1 MAEIRLVNISKT
13 YKDEEIINDLNLT
26 IRDGSFTV
34 LVGPSGCGKSTTLRM
49 IAGLEK
55 ESGGEIWID
64 DQKVNDLAPGKR
76 GIAMVFQN
84 YALYPTMTVR
94 GNIEFGLV
102 NKKVPKQE
110 REQLIAEIS
119 RIVGLEEYLD
129 KKPQNL
135 SGGQRQRVALARA
148 MVKKPKVFI
157 LDEPLSNLD
166 AKLRVQMRTE
176 LIQLHKQLGTTFI
189 YVTHDQVEAMSMGD
203 EIVILDKGKIKQAD
217 SPMAI
222 YYDPENIF
230 AASFIGTPPM
240 NIVEKAL
247 LSDYMPAVDGDAA
260 YIGCRPE
267 HMEIVTADTF
277 DAHSIILPSRVAAME
292 TLGSETIY
300 TVQNTAGVMHV
311 KSFLDPMPH
320 LQDVH
325 VRLPYEKLY
334 FFTNDGIRNRS
345 ASMSMQEP
353 VLVKGGR

>member
-1 MAEIRLVNISKT
+1 MAEIRLVNVSKT
-13 YKDEEIINDLNLT
+13 YKDEEVISNLNLT
-26 IRDGSFTV
+26 IKAGSFTV

-55 ESGGEIWID
+55 ESGGEIWIG
-64 DQKVNDLAPGKR
+64 DQLVNDTPPGKR
-76 GIAMVFQN
+76 NIAMVFQN

-102 NKKVPKQE
+102 NKKVPKAE
-110 REQLIAEIS
+110 RERLISEIS
-119 RIVGLEEYLD
+119 AIVGLTEYLD
-129 KKPQNL
+129 KKPQHL

-203 EIVILDKGKIKQAD
+203 EIVILNKGKIQQAD
-217 SPMAI
+217 SPMTV
-222 YYDPENIF
+222 YHDPNNIF
-230 AASFIGTPPM
+230 TANFIGTPAM
-240 NIVEKAL
+240 NIV
-247 LSDYMPAVDGDAA
+247 DYSKVSGIMPEVNGDVK
-260 YIGCRPE
+260 YVGCRPE
-267 HMEIVTADTF
+267 HIQLSLAEQRDP
-277 DAHSIILPSRVAAME
+277 HSIVLPSRILTME

-300 TVQNTAGVMHV
+300 TVENNAGVMNV
-311 KSFLDPMPH
+311 KSVTDP
-320 LQDVH
+320 LYNAENVH
-325 VRLPYEKLY
+325 VRIPYEKLY
-334 FFTNDGIRNRS
+334 FFDQKGSRNRS
-345 ASMSMQEP
+345 VTMKQTEP